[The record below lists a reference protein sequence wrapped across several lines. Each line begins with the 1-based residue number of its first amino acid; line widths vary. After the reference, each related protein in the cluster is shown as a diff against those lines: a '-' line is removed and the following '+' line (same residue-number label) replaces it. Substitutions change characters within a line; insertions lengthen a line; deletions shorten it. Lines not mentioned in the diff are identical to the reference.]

1 MGFAD
6 DVRKFQAKAL
16 KDMNDSVAKVVTTM
30 FKDIVALTPSP
41 SNPGV
46 YARGLLVNQ
55 WYPAIKVFDRTTGNA
70 IDDVGAGSYMRIYT
84 VLATQPFYGK
94 DNTIT
99 LTNSTPWAY
108 RAEKLGWPKPTWSG
122 NVGPYAMVA
131 TSLVNIKQA
140 YS

>member
-6 DVRKFQAKAL
+6 DVKKFQAKAL

-41 SNPGV
+41 SMNASNENKAV
-46 YARGLLVNQ
+46 YSRGLLVNQ

-70 IDDVGAGSYMRIYT
+70 IDDVGAGSYMRIYSI
-84 VLATQPFYGK
+84 LSTQPFYGK

-99 LTNSTPWAY
+99 LTNSVSY
-108 RAEKLGWPKPTWSG
+108 IMKAERLGWDRT
-122 NVGPYAMVA
+122 GPYAMVA